1 MAVFST
7 KTIAITEKPVF
18 SKYGRDKV
26 MKSRLNNMFT
36 SPQIIPAGVQS
47 LVATLASSLC
57 ALLLIAP
64 QASAATFSFSTG
76 NPDGLMATAARPGPT
91 NGVDQE
97 TESGD
102 DFILTNEVQITSA
115 SFTGLVPLGVDVTND
130 ISISQVIVE
139 IYRVF
144 PQDSDTNRTIH
155 VPTRANSPSDV
166 AFASKNSASDELTFT
181 VTLLNPSFVVSN
193 SVDTGIFPLTN
204 QTTMGEGPVT
214 GQEIRI
220 DVTLA
225 SPFDLPTN
233 HYFFVPQVLLANAA
247 DHFLWL
253 SAPKP
258 IVSPGTPFTG
268 DLQEWVRNAELDP
281 DWLRVATDIVGTNP
295 TFNATFALTGDIPV
309 HDFAVISVH
318 PIKNIN
324 LQAGKPALTKRV
336 KVQIQNLS
344 PHSETFTNLA
354 QLADLV
360 SVTLSNVQNSGCTP
374 PTADLIQGSPNKPK
388 TIKPNG
394 KLNVFFNVTYD
405 PAGCVPDGAKGA
417 GHEDFAYTAH
427 VNHGAIDG
435 NPDTNPSNDTLIS
448 DVETDVFLKE

>member
-1 MAVFST
+1 
-7 KTIAITEKPVF
+7 
-18 SKYGRDKV
+18 

-36 SPQIIPAGVQS
+36 SPQIIPAGVRS

-57 ALLLIAP
+57 AVLLVAP
-64 QASAATFSFSTG
+64 QAFAATFSFSTG
-76 NPDGLMATAARPGPT
+76 NPDGLMATATRPGPT

-115 SFTGLVPLGVDVTND
+115 SFTGLVPLGVLTSDV
-130 ISISQVIVE
+130 SRVVVE

-166 AFASKNSASDELTFT
+166 AFASKDSASAELTFT
-181 VTLLNPSFVVSN
+181 VTLLNASFVVSN

-214 GQEIRI
+214 GQEIRV
-220 DVTLA
+220 DVTLT

-233 HYFFVPQVLLANAA
+233 HYFFVPQVLLTNAA

-258 IVSPGTPFTG
+258 IVSPGTAFVG

-281 DWLRVATDIVGTNP
+281 DWLRVATDIVGAP
-295 TFNATFALTGDIPV
+295 PAFNATFALTGDIPI
-309 HDFAVISVH
+309 HDLAVISVH

-324 LQAGKPALTKRV
+324 LKTGKPALTKRV

-344 PHSETFTNLA
+344 PHNETFTNLA

-360 SVTLSNVQNSGCTP
+360 SVTLSNIPNSGCTP
-374 PTADLIQGSPNKPK
+374 PTADLIQGPPNKPK

-417 GHEDFAYTAH
+417 EDFAYTAH

-435 NPDTNPSNDTLIS
+435 NPDTNPSNDTL
-448 DVETDVFLKE
+448 DA